1 MYMLFVWS
9 KLKHIWR
16 MENRKMILITGAGPN
31 GVTGHLIKDKLSTK
45 YDILTPSSKELDLT
59 NDEEVDFF
67 FRGKSINYIIH
78 CATFRSNHNISHF
91 VDEEL
96 ESNIRMYFNL
106 AKHAHEVEKMIYF
119 GSGAEYDKS
128 KPIIEVSEENVG
140 LHIPYNK
147 YGLGKYVMNTDCRRS
162 QNIYNLRLFGTINK
176 YEHPNKNIISNI
188 CLKLAN
194 NIDVTLKRDCRF
206 SFVDINDV
214 ITIMEYVMANDLN
227 HHDYNIVS
235 DDSYLISEIAEKLI
249 VISGK
254 QSRLLFE
261 QSGCNLE
268 YSASN
273 NRIKAEMQNFKFTDI
288 NYSLYDVFNY
298 IDMNKDMYDI
308 KSVDS
313 RWNVHSNGQYPL
325 GGGGGKINLY
335 YIAAA

>member
-1 MYMLFVWS
+1 MLFVWS

-140 LHIPYNK
+140 LHIPYN
-147 YGLGKYVMNTDCRRS
+147 LEF
-162 QNIYNLRLFGTINK
+162 NL
-176 YEHPNKNIISNI
+176 
-188 CLKLAN
+188 
-194 NIDVTLKRDCRF
+194 
-206 SFVDINDV
+206 
-214 ITIMEYVMANDLN
+214 
-227 HHDYNIVS
+227 
-235 DDSYLISEIAEKLI
+235 
-249 VISGK
+249 
-254 QSRLLFE
+254 
-261 QSGCNLE
+261 
-268 YSASN
+268 
-273 NRIKAEMQNFKFTDI
+273 
-288 NYSLYDVFNY
+288 
-298 IDMNKDMYDI
+298 
-308 KSVDS
+308 
-313 RWNVHSNGQYPL
+313 
-325 GGGGGKINLY
+325 
-335 YIAAA
+335 